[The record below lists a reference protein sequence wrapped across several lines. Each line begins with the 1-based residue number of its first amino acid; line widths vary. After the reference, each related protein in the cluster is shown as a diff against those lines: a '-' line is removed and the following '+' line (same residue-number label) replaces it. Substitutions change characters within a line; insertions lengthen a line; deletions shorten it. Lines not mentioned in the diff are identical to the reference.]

1 MNDTICAV
9 ITGPGPGS
17 DAVLRLSG
25 PDAWTAVLA
34 LAKRQNFTPETRR
47 AYLFNIYDGDGLL
60 DQPLITFFK
69 APKSFTGEDVAEISC
84 HGSAYIKGRLLELLA
99 DKNVR
104 PAKNGEFSMR
114 AFLNGKIDLAQAQG
128 LCDLVAAEN
137 KFSHDAA
144 INAMDGKLSE
154 KFRLVKDILSE
165 LLAQIEARLDDVDD
179 EMDALDPDYS
189 LETLDRAGT
198 EIKTLADTFRAGKFI
213 KDGVKVSIVGAPN
226 AGKSSLLNALLGFNR
241 AIVSSDAGT
250 TRDTVEDAFDY
261 RGHKIIL
268 TDTAG
273 IRAHALNAAES
284 EGVER
289 SRRAAAAA
297 DIIIFTRDVSRPA
310 TSSDEELWAEIQK
323 LDKKIILAEN
333 KSDLNYS
340 PPGFET
346 GAAAVLKISA
356 KTGSG
361 VADLKDEIIKLV
373 NLDAVDARS
382 NIITSA
388 AQYDMLSKSLAEI
401 EKAKESI
408 SLDAGL
414 ELTAEHMRRAL
425 RNLREIIGEVY
436 ADDILGII
444 FSKFCVGK

>member
-1 MNDTICAV
+1 MNNTICAV

-69 APKSFTGEDVAEISC
+69 GPKSFTGEDVAEISC

-165 LLAQIEARLDDVDD
+165 LLAQIEVRLDDVDD
-179 EMDALDPDYS
+179 EMDALDDDYS
-189 LETLDRAGT
+189 LEALNRAAA
-198 EIKTLADTFRAGKFI
+198 EIKSLADTFRAGKFI

-226 AGKSSLLNALLGFNR
+226 AGKSSLLNALLGFGR
-241 AIVSSDAGT
+241 AIVSEDAGT

-261 RGHKIIL
+261 KGRKIIL

-273 IRAHALNAAES
+273 IRAHALNAAER
-284 EGVER
+284 EGIER
-289 SRRAAAAA
+289 SRAASRAA
-297 DIIIFTRDVSRPA
+297 DIIIFTQDISVPSA
-310 TSSDEELWAEIQK
+310 DAELWNEIKK
-323 LDKKIILAEN
+323 LNKKIILAEN
-333 KSDLNYS
+333 KSDINYVPS
-340 PPGFET
+340 GFEKQ
-346 GAAAVLKISA
+346 ADAVLKISA

-361 VADLKDEIIKLV
+361 VAELKEAIVKLV
-373 NLDAVDARS
+373 NLDTVDARS
-382 NIITSA
+382 NVITSA
-388 AQYDMLSKSLAEI
+388 AHYDMLTKALAEI
-401 EKAKESI
+401 DKAKESVA
-408 SLDAGL
+408 LDAGL
-414 ELTAEHMRRAL
+414 ELTAEHVRRAL
-425 RNLREIIGEVY
+425 RSLKEIIGEVY